1 MSSEIMAILPPL
13 IAIVLAWWT
22 KKIIPSLL
30 LGLLVGSYIIS
41 PGVFSGV
48 AKMVEYIEATFLD
61 QGNLDVLLF
70 LYVFSGFVGLLKLS
84 GGIKGFNKRIERITH
99 TKKGTLLAM
108 WAIVPVT
115 FLDCAY
121 RLVATG
127 SIFKS
132 LIDKRGISRER
143 FAYMLNNSASPVVI
157 MIPIATTFVG
167 FLVGTVA
174 TGLQAAGLNSSPY
187 ITFLRSIPFNFFS
200 ITSVLVALGSILF
213 NINFAVM
220 GDLENRRQKQNR
232 RIAMDMEMGSMTSS
246 VEKQEK
252 KKANIWNLILPIAL
266 LLSLSV
272 YLMWWTGQDEG
283 RSFFQAIM
291 KAEASRAMFL
301 SLVITT
307 IFSAGF
313 YLLQGFSLDKLTDK
327 FFEQGNKIIHTIAI
341 LAVAW
346 PIADVTND
354 LGLSKLITST
364 LGNNLS
370 GSLVPVI
377 VFVITSF
384 VTYFIGS
391 SWGSFALLMPIAI
404 PLASI
409 TDVSIPMVIGAVFS
423 GGTFGDVTS
432 PLSGMT
438 VMAAGAAEAD
448 HMEYVKAQQPY
459 NLTAF
464 GLAAILFLISG
475 FVWS

>member
-1 MSSEIMAILPPL
+1 MAPEIMSILPPL
-13 IAIVLAWWT
+13 IAIILAWWT

-30 LGLLVGSYIIS
+30 LGLLVGSYMIS

-48 AKMVEYIEATFLD
+48 DKMVEYIEATFLD
-61 QGNLDVLLF
+61 RGNLDVLLF

-84 GGIKGFNKRIERITH
+84 GGIKGFNKRIEKITH
-99 TKKGTLLAM
+99 TKRGTLLAM
-108 WAIVPVT
+108 WAIIPVT

-174 TGLQAAGLNSSPY
+174 TGLQAAGLNSSSY

-200 ITSVLVALGSILF
+200 ITSILVALGSILF

-220 GDLENRRQKQNR
+220 GDLENKRKN
-232 RIAMDMEMGSMTSS
+232 AMDREMGSMASP
-246 VEKQEK
+246 VENQKK
-252 KKANIWNLILPIAL
+252 KKANIWNLIIPITL

-301 SLVITT
+301 SLVTT
-307 IFSAGF
+307 TMFAAGF

-346 PIADVTND
+346 PIADITND

-370 GSLVPVI
+370 GSLVPII

-409 TDVSIPMVIGAVFS
+409 TGASIPMVIGAVFS

-448 HMEYVKAQQPY
+448 HMKYVKAQQPY
-459 NLTAF
+459 NLIAF
-464 GLAAILFLISG
+464 GLASILFLISG
-475 FVWS
+475 FIWS